1 MHPNHLMMDHV
12 TVSCTRTASGSGR
25 QNWILCSCCEEI
37 SMMHCDRMGHS
48 VQPTNCIVALFS
60 WVLLHTVSLLV
71 ISALLHKGRLAARC
85 HDLSVAKREWLK
97 WFRPAL
103 MIRNFSA
110 VNPSKKSKFFLAT
123 GVRQLISTE
132 QKCQYFNLSLGLSG
146 NFS

>member
-48 VQPTNCIVALFS
+48 VLLTNCIVTLFS

-71 ISALLHKGRLAARC
+71 IFALCIKTVSPQDVTISLLLNESDSSGFDPIWWFAIF
-85 HDLSVAKREWLK
+85 SV
-97 WFRPAL
+97 
-103 MIRNFSA
+103 

-123 GVRQLISTE
+123 GVRQSISTE